1 MTWEN
6 FSKKPG
12 IVPCVRDAS
21 GLVVA
26 LGVGYSDEELQ
37 KLCVNYSAINN
48 RASCFNH
55 QCFVTYKCNQVL

>member
-1 MTWEN
+1 MTWKN

-55 QCFVTYKCNQVL
+55 

>member
-1 MTWEN
+1 MGKTSKKRSGTMTWEN
-6 FSKKPG
+6 FSKKPE

-37 KLCVNYSAINN
+37 KLCKK
-48 RASCFNH
+48 H
-55 QCFVTYKCNQVL
+55 QGWYLSYFRE